1 MGADALGLSA
11 DQGKSGSLLDDGTNI
26 LECTIGRVASGHGGD
41 MADHLACPL
50 YLREG
55 LRDHR
60 VHLLW
65 HRNAAPA
72 QPLTCSLD
80 VVTDC
85 SQRLIEFMR
94 DGRCHLAEFA
104 EA

>member
-26 LECTIGRVASGHGGD
+26 LECTIGRFASGHGAD

-60 VHLLW
+60 VLLLW

-72 QPLTCSLD
+72 PPITCTLD
-80 VVTDC
+80 VVPDC
-85 SQRLIEFMR
+85 SLRPFDLMR
-94 DGRCHLAEFA
+94 DGRRQLSQYAHA
-104 EA
+104 